1 MLSSSSGGTCVHE
14 GRAGGHQSQQS
25 PIGTVSIIHSVST
38 SSGDIVSIVSIIHSV
53 YIVSSGTVGILGG
66 SSGGSSGG
74 GSRCG
79 GIGCCSQ
86 RRVHPTEQP
95 AMTRMLE
102 EEYVATSQH
111 DLLPGGPDPCSNDA
125 PE

>member
-1 MLSSSSGGTCVHE
+1 M
-14 GRAGGHQSQQS
+14 GGHQSQQS

-53 YIVSSGTVGILGG
+53 YIVSSGIVGILGG
-66 SSGGSSGG
+66 SSGG
-74 GSRCG
+74 GSRSG
-79 GIGCCSQ
+79 RIGCCSQ